1 LEKGF
6 WGTPTWVKGVLVW
19 EFYWGILVWVCVSL
33 CQRKNQVFVWVRP
46 CLFRVPPGSPVVAR
60 SAGRPGFSLVAC
72 AWRGACCLPCLRCL
86 GFVMSTV
93 VFNVFQSAVR
103 SLREALGITHFFLA
117 PEANRLAFNAGVDAL
132 RAQHNVG
139 TLYVL
144 THSYDSDDGLG
155 HCSLTRNI
163 GYFLSEEHAKQAGI
177 EYAFQRGW
185 RFVSKEE
192 YLDYQ
197 GDEIFVSV
205 EELFQ

>member
-1 LEKGF
+1 MLGA
-6 WGTPTWVKGVLVW
+6 VLV
-19 EFYWGILVWVCVSL
+19 GSL
-33 CQRKNQVFVWVRP
+33 C
-46 CLFRVPPGSPVVAR
+46 LR
-60 SAGRPGFSLVAC
+60 S
-72 AWRGACCLPCLRCL
+72 L

-103 SLREALGITHFFLA
+103 SLSQALGVGHFFLA

-132 RAQHNVG
+132 RAQYNVK

-163 GYFLSEEHAKQAGI
+163 GYFLSEEHATQAGR
-177 EYAFQRGW
+177 EYAFERNW

-197 GDEIFVSV
+197 GDEVFVTTA
-205 EELFQ
+205 ELFQ